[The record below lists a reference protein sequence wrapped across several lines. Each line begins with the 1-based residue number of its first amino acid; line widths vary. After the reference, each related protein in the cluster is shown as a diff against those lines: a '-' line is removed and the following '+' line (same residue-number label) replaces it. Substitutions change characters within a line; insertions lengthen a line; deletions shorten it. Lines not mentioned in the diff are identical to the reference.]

1 VDFGAPSL
9 LAQACISSS
18 KFGNTSLRELGSIP
32 SLVCLLILR
41 SGRMRRL
48 RNWCAYRSRALP
60 RSITPSVAAGQWEDA
75 LTPAQVN
82 RIVRDHGEQMQRFG
96 YLPLDCVPIRA
107 AN

>member
-1 VDFGAPSL
+1 
-9 LAQACISSS
+9 
-18 KFGNTSLRELGSIP
+18 
-32 SLVCLLILR
+32 
-41 SGRMRRL
+41 
-48 RNWCAYRSRALP
+48 LP

-107 AN
+107 VN